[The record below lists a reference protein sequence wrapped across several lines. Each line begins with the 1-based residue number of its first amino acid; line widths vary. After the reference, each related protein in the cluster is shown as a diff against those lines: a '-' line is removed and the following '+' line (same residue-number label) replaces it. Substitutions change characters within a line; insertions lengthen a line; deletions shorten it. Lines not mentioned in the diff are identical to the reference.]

1 MTIDTRKDETM
12 KTLNKM
18 ILTTTALTLSTFIIT
33 TPVQAGSCGSH
44 AAKASHAAVTE
55 EIPAIYDLAGEA
67 GFTTL
72 TAAIDAAG
80 LQETLNGD
88 GPFTVFAPT
97 DAAFA
102 KLPAETLESLLADKD
117 ALTKVLLYHVASGKV
132 YAEDVMNMRTA
143 TTLNGEK
150 VKVEIE
156 DGVTINNAKV
166 VQADVKAQNGVIHVI
181 DTVLIPSNI

>member
-1 MTIDTRKDETM
+1 M
-12 KTLNKM
+12 KTSKTM
-18 ILTTTALTLSTFIIT
+18 ILTTSTLALSALIIAS
-33 TPVQAGSCGSH
+33 PVQAGSCGSH
-44 AAKASHAAVTE
+44 AAKASHAAVNE
-55 EIPAIYDLAGEA
+55 EVPAIYDLAGEA

-80 LQETLNGD
+80 LQETLNGE
-88 GPFTVFAPT
+88 GPYTVFAPT

-102 KLPAETLESLLADKD
+102 KLPAETLESLLADKE
-117 ALTKVLLYHVASGKV
+117 ALTRVLLYHVASGEV

-143 TTLNGEK
+143 KTLNGEK

-156 DGVTINNAKV
+156 DGVTINDAKV